1 MITSIVNHVT
11 WVKNDKSR
19 YISTCLLISLK
30 LCDTLDPSPWTLT
43 ALGTSSIMN
52 NYPEQVGLLN
62 HKDFKIS
69 LEIVIFNKVYEVH
82 KSIPLRV

>member
-1 MITSIVNHVT
+1 MITTIVNYVT
-11 WVKNDKSR
+11 WAKNDKSW

-30 LCDTLDPSPWTLT
+30 LSDTLDSSPWTLT

-52 NYPEQVGLLN
+52 NYPEQVGLFN

-69 LEIVIFNKVYEVH
+69 LEVGKI
-82 KSIPLRV
+82 